1 MHIIVIVKVLGA
13 FAASLKFTIFILK
26 PWNWNNRGQWNTQAL
41 NQKRKEN
48 LVAADDGSSAWQ
60 NSLQV
65 EW

>member
-13 FAASLKFTIFILK
+13 FAAS
-26 PWNWNNRGQWNTQAL
+26 WNSPFLFLNPGTETTEGDDTQAL